1 MPSPPSSPRPVDY
14 ELESEDEEAIIERRR
29 KMRTEIMRKYQQSEQ
44 QSALDTPPVAN
55 SMVSSAVPSPAP
67 SDTESEDSDVVGNI
81 AAVDV
86 QDDIHREEEKGE
98 GLGVAAR
105 VAKEG
110 YQNSPRPV
118 VPVGRDPDGDKVED
132 GSEDMF
138 GEKYVVSGPYEG
150 WSGQRCLWL
159 CDLIFALF
167 PPVSCSMPLPGC
179 SKMTRTTQHSPT
191 TGTMQRDTT
200 VSVCPVCPLSAVL
213 TTARVAHAGVRISE
227 QLDRR
232 YTVYGYTGQGVFS
245 NVVRARDTLKG
256 NCEVAIKIIRNNEM
270 M

>member
-1 MPSPPSSPRPVDY
+1 MSTSPMAFLRRQRRLGLPLRKGEFSWQRVGRHETSPDMTSPPSSPRPVDY

-118 VPVGRDPDGDKVED
+118 VPGGRDPDGDKEED

-138 GEKYVVSGPYEG
+138 GEKYVVSGP
-150 WSGQRCLWL
+150 C
-159 CDLIFALF
+159 
-167 PPVSCSMPLPGC
+167 
-179 SKMTRTTQHSPT
+179 
-191 TGTMQRDTT
+191 
-200 VSVCPVCPLSAVL
+200 
-213 TTARVAHAGVRISE
+213 
-227 QLDRR
+227 
-232 YTVYGYTGQGVFS
+232 
-245 NVVRARDTLKG
+245 
-256 NCEVAIKIIRNNEM
+256 
-270 M
+270 